1 MAVIG
6 KMKVVYEPDNLAGA
20 EAYIVMTGVVDKHSV
35 RRWLEEKTIR
45 ALKAAKDPSE
55 GWAVAYKGLGFFHGF
70 QADGTYPSF
79 ELAYEPNEIQE
90 FQKNSVIWV
99 KFWIP
104 AEDYPTVNQ
113 RLDS

>member
-1 MAVIG
+1 MAEIR

-55 GWAVAYKGLGFFHGF
+55 GWAVAYKGLSFSYVF
-70 QADGTYPSF
+70 QTDGTSPSF
-79 ELAYEPNEIQE
+79 ELTYDSTEIQE
-90 FQKNSVIWV
+90 FQKSSVIGV
-99 KFWIP
+99 NFWIP
-104 AEDYPTVNQ
+104 AEDYPTANKEFK
-113 RLDS
+113 